1 MEGPTA
7 SDSILAIA
15 LSSTVIIFLVI
26 SIIIFIVGFICG
38 HCHGRNFNRS
48 SARASRA
55 HSTAD
60 QPCQIPLYED
70 VVNVHVLSSA
80 EQDFELRENVAYGPS
95 RSIITKNQ

>member
-7 SDSILAIA
+7 SDSDSILAVA

-26 SIIIFIVGFICG
+26 SIMIFIVGFICG
-38 HCHGRNFNRS
+38 HYHGHKFNRS
-48 SARASRA
+48 SVETP

-70 VVNVHVLSSA
+70 VVDVLTSA
-80 EQDFELRENVAYGPS
+80 KRDFELRENLAYGPS
-95 RSIITKNQ
+95 RY